1 MSIETDARIA
11 ETLDRLLARLDA
23 LERKVD
29 QLAAR
34 TLSEDAV
41 GVLDTFAGRV
51 PTIADAA
58 GSGAAYAWQQAEAAG
73 IDPIA
78 AGMATVGLVTT
89 LGKPAHIEAAGR
101 LAEKAMGQTELVE
114 KALDAAPRLGKALD
128 RLDLLE
134 KVLDASGDVDPA
146 ALETVVRQGGKMLGR
161 IAKILSSP
169 EFQRLVDTADAST
182 FDVATQATGALVATR
197 ANPPQ
202 PVGPFGAL
210 KAMNDPDVR
219 KAVGFTLAVAKRF
232 GQTL

>member
-11 ETLDRLLARLDA
+11 ETLERLLARLDA
-23 LERKVD
+23 LEQKVD

-34 TLSEDAV
+34 SLSEDAV
-41 GVLDTFAGRV
+41 GALDTFAGRV

-58 GSGAAYAWQQAEAAG
+58 GSGAAYAWRQAEAAG

-78 AGMATVGLVTT
+78 AGLATVELATI
-89 LGKPAHIEAAGR
+89 LGKPANIEAAGR
-101 LAEKAMGQTELVE
+101 LAEKAMGQ
-114 KALDAAPRLGKALD
+114 AA
-128 RLDLLE
+128 LLE
-134 KVLDASGDVDPA
+134 EVLDASADVDPV
-146 ALETVVRQGGKMLGR
+146 ALATVVRSGGKMLGR
-161 IAKILSSP
+161 LAKILSSP

-182 FDVATQATGALVATR
+182 FDVASSATGALVAVR
-197 ANPPQ
+197 ASPAQ